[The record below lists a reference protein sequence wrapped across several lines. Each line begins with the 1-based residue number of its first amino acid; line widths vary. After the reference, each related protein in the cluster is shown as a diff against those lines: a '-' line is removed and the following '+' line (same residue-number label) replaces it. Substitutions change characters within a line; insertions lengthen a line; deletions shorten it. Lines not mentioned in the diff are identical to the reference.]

1 MDYDSI
7 YDKFKGVMDDKEEVH
22 HVPMDVDT
30 SREDITNI
38 VTKKKTHNREKER
51 L

>member
-7 YDKFKGVMDDKEEVH
+7 YDKFKGVMDDKEEVN

-38 VTKKKTHNREKER
+38 VTIKKTHNREKER